1 MSRLFARTVALA
13 FFVAAFALQASA
25 QAAYTISVLTDRESA
40 LYAVSE
46 SVTFRVEVLHDG
58 APVTEGEIA
67 VALSDDGSTEIKSGT
82 RLLASEPAIITGTLD
97 HPGFL
102 RCTATYTLP
111 DGEKVIGLG
120 AAGLDPLN
128 IKPSMPVPDDFD
140 AFWAAKKAK
149 LAEVAMN
156 PRLTAVESTVAGVN
170 NFDVQLDCL
179 GGAPVSGYYCVPEG
193 AAPKSLP
200 AMLVVHGAGV
210 RSSILRPELAAEGL
224 LVLDINAHGIPNG
237 QPDEYYANLAE
248 GRLKNYRTHGRED
261 RETIYFLG
269 MYYRLMRAI
278 DFLTAQPEWDGKFLI
293 VQGTSQGG
301 GQSLVAAGLD
311 PRVTAIAPGVPAMCD
326 HSGVI
331 NGWPRL
337 VPRDEA
343 GNPDPKILEVAR
355 YFDAMNFAART
366 KAEALVSVGFID
378 HTCRP
383 TTVYAAYNNL
393 LGEKKIFNMPLMG
406 HKNAPEWEGMVLDM
420 IKAHI
425 AKAG

>member
-1 MSRLFARTVALA
+1 MSQLFTRTLA
-13 FFVAAFALQASA
+13 IAVIATAFALHATA
-25 QAAYTISVLTDRESA
+25 QAAYSVSLLTDREEA
-40 LYAVSE
+40 IYAVSE
-46 SVTFRVEVLHDG
+46 PVTFRIEVLHDG
-58 APVTEGEIA
+58 KPVTEGE
-67 VALSDDGSTEIKSGT
+67 VALELSNDGANILESTKRTLG
-82 RLLASEPAIITGTLD
+82 SEPVTITGTLD

-102 RCTATYTLP
+102 RCTATYTP
-111 DGEKVIGLG
+111 PAGDKVVGLG
-120 AAGLDPLN
+120 AAGLDPVN

-149 LAEVAMN
+149 LAELPMN
-156 PRLTAVESTVAGVN
+156 TRLTPVESSVAGIN

-193 AAPKSLP
+193 AAPQSLP
-200 AMLVVHGAGV
+200 ATLVVHGAGV
-210 RSSILRPELAAEGL
+210 RSSTLRPELAAEGL

-237 QPDEYYANLAE
+237 QPDAYYQELAK

-311 PRVTAIAPGVPAMCD
+311 SRVTAIAPGVPAMCD
-326 HSGVI
+326 HTGVI

-337 VPRDEA
+337 VPRDDA
-343 GNPDPKILEVAR
+343 GNPDPKIQAVAR

-378 HTCRP
+378 LTCRP

-393 LGEKKIFNMPLMG
+393 QGEKKIFNMPLMG
-406 HKNAPEWEGMVLDM
+406 HKNAPEWDGMVLDM

-425 AKAG
+425 QGS

>member
-1 MSRLFARTVALA
+1 MILKNPFALTLT
-13 FFVAAFALQASA
+13 AFAVLLTLTATCA
-25 QAAYTISVLTDRESA
+25 EPWVVSVETDRPTA
-40 LYAVSE
+40 LYGVSE
-46 SVTFRVEVLHDG
+46 PVTFRIQVQHEG
-58 APVTEGEIA
+58 TPVTEGA
-67 VALSDDGSTEIKSGT
+67 VALELSNDGANVITSTTEALSTEPVK
-82 RLLASEPAIITGTLD
+82 ITGTLD

-102 RCTATYTLP
+102 RCTATYTP
-111 DGEKVIGLG
+111 TSGEKVVGLG

-128 IKPSMPVPDDFD
+128 IKPSLPVPDDFD
-140 AFWAAKKAK
+140 AFWAEKKAR
-149 LAEVAMN
+149 LAELPMN
-156 PRLTAVESTVAGVN
+156 PRLTPVESAVAGVSA
-170 NFDVQLDCL
+170 FDVQLDCL
-179 GGAPVSGYYCVPEG
+179 GGAPVSGYYCVPAG

-200 AMLVVHGAGV
+200 ATLVVHGAGV
-210 RSSILRPELAAEGL
+210 RSSALRPELAVEGL

-237 QPDEYYANLAE
+237 QPEEFYKNLNE
-248 GRLKNYRTHGRED
+248 GRLKNYRQHGRED

-269 MYYRLMRAI
+269 MYYRLMRAL

-331 NGWPRL
+331 NGWPRI

-343 GNPDPKILEVAR
+343 GNPDAKILEVAR

-378 HTCRP
+378 NTCRP

-393 LGEKKIFNMPLMG
+393 QGSKKIFNMPLMG
-406 HKNAPEWEGMVLDM
+406 HKNAPEWDGMVLDM
-420 IKAHI
+420 IKAHVG
-425 AKAG
+425 KG

>member
-1 MSRLFARTVALA
+1 MFRIKPHAILLAVFAALLALPGAAQEACTV
-13 FFVAAFALQASA
+13 
-25 QAAYTISVLTDRESA
+25 SVLTDRPEA
-40 LYAVSE
+40 LYTVLE
-46 SVTFRVEVLHDG
+46 PVTFRVQVLHEG
-58 APVTEGEIA
+58 TPVTEGE
-67 VALSDDGSTEIKSGT
+67 VALELSNDGSNVIESTT
-82 RLLASEPAIITGTLD
+82 RALAAEPITLTGTLD
-97 HPGFL
+97 QPGFL

-111 DGEKVIGLG
+111 DSTKVIGLG

-149 LAEVAMN
+149 LAEVPMN
-156 PRLTAVESTVAGVN
+156 PRLTPVASAVAGVSV
-170 NFDVQLDCL
+170 FDVQLDCL
-179 GGAPVSGYYCVPEG
+179 GGAPVSGYYCLPAG

-200 AMLVVHGAGV
+200 ATLVVHGAGV

-237 QPDEYYANLAE
+237 QPDEYYEQLAE
-248 GRLKNYRTHGRED
+248 GRLKHYRLHGRED

-269 MYYRLMRAI
+269 MYYRLMRAM

-293 VQGTSQGG
+293 VQGASQGG

-331 NGWPRL
+331 NGWPRI

-343 GNPDPKILEVAR
+343 GKPNEKIMEVAG
-355 YFDAMNFAART
+355 YFDAMNFATRT
-366 KAEALVSVGFID
+366 KAQALVSVGFID
-378 HTCRP
+378 NTCRP

-393 LGEKKIFNMPLMG
+393 QGEKKIFNMPLLG
-406 HKNAPEWEGMVLDM
+406 HKNAPEWDGMVLEM
-420 IKAHI
+420 IKAHV
-425 AKAG
+425 KG

>member
-1 MSRLFARTVALA
+1 MPRFQPRIFLPCYLLVLAVLPCFAQTP
-13 FFVAAFALQASA
+13 
-25 QAAYTISVLTDRESA
+25 YTFTVLTDREDA
-40 LYAVSE
+40 LYKVSE
-46 SVTFRVEVLHDG
+46 PVTFRVQLLKDG
-58 APVTEGEIA
+58 TPVTEGEIGIE
-67 VALSDDGSTEIKSGT
+67 LSNDGSAVIKSGT
-82 RLLASEPAIITGTLD
+82 RPLTAEPVIVTGTLD
-97 HPGFL
+97 QPGFL
-102 RCTATYTLP
+102 RCTATFTAP

-120 AAGLDPLN
+120 GAGLDPLN

-149 LAEVAMN
+149 LAELPMN
-156 PRLTAVESTVAGVN
+156 PRLTPVTSTVAGVN
-170 NFDVQLDCL
+170 AFDLQLDCL
-179 GGAPVSGYYCVPEG
+179 GGAPVSGYYCIPAG

-200 AMLVVHGAGV
+200 ATLVVHGAGV

-237 QPDEYYANLAE
+237 QPDEYYAQLAE
-248 GRLKNYRTHGRED
+248 GRLKHYRLHGRED

-269 MYYRLMRAI
+269 MYYRLMRAL

-331 NGWPRL
+331 NGWPRI

-343 GNPDPKILEVAR
+343 GKPNEKILEVAR
-355 YFDAMNFAART
+355 YFDAMNFATRT
-366 KAEALVSVGFID
+366 KARALVSVGFID
-378 HTCRP
+378 NTCRP

-393 LGEKKIFNMPLMG
+393 QGEKRIFNMPLLG
-406 HKNAPEWEGMVLDM
+406 HKNAPEWDGMVLEM
-420 IKAHI
+420 IKTHVR
-425 AKAG
+425 G